1 MGKFHTLFTVS
12 GKVGGYVYYVL
23 NGKQVVRKAAG
34 KKKGPKTQGEEER
47 VLYNTEFG
55 RASAAGKV
63 LRQALAEE
71 VLKLNDRYLYQR
83 VNRLMLQLRSL
94 DRAAPGERTVAG
106 GLDTKDGQALLAGFH
121 FHKKY
126 AAFPKILRAT
136 RKGAQVRVEVSE
148 VSPRPTEL
156 LEVQINFNK
165 GVFRKH
171 SHSYPDGIA
180 LREVIVK
187 KTVQKQKRI
196 YGSCYDFWRCFFAGG
211 SNLRIILALA
221 FDLGEDWN

>member
-1 MGKFHTLFTVS
+1 MGKFHTLFTIS
-12 GKVGGYVYYVL
+12 GKVGGYVYYLL

-34 KKKGPKTQGEEER
+34 KRKGPKTQGEEER

-71 VLKLNDRYLYQR
+71 LLKLNDRYLYQR
-83 VNRLMLQLRSL
+83 VNRLILQLRSF
-94 DRAAPGERTVAG
+94 DPWAPGERTAAG
-106 GLDTKDGQALLAGFH
+106 GLDTEDGQALLAGFH

-136 RKGAQVRVEVSE
+136 RKGTQLRVEVSE
-148 VSPRPTEL
+148 VSPRPTEM

-165 GVFRKH
+165 GIFRKH

-180 LREVIVK
+180 VREVIVK
-187 KTVQKQKRI
+187 RQFRSRKGFTDLVMI
-196 YGSCYDFWRCFFAGG
+196 SGD
-211 SNLRIILALA
+211 A
-221 FDLGEDWN
+221 FLQGVVISESY

>member
-1 MGKFHTLFTVS
+1 MGKFHTLFKIS

-34 KKKGPKTQGEEER
+34 KRKGAKTKGEEER

-83 VNRLMLQLRSL
+83 VNRLMLQLRSF
-94 DRAAPGERTVAG
+94 DPCAPGERTVAG
-106 GLDTKDGQALLAGFH
+106 GLETEDGQALLAGFL
-121 FHKKY
+121 FHKKH
-126 AAFPKILRAT
+126 AAFPKILSAK
-136 RKGAQVRVEVSE
+136 RKGTQLKIEVSE
-148 VSPRPTEL
+148 VSHKPTEV
-156 LEVQINFNK
+156 LEVQINFEK

-171 SHSYPDGIA
+171 QHSCPDGIA
-180 LREVIVK
+180 EREVIVK
-187 KTVQKQKRI
+187 RQFRSRKGFTDLVMISGDGFLQGAVI
-196 YGSCYDFWRCFFAGG
+196 LGSY
-211 SNLRIILALA
+211 
-221 FDLGEDWN
+221 